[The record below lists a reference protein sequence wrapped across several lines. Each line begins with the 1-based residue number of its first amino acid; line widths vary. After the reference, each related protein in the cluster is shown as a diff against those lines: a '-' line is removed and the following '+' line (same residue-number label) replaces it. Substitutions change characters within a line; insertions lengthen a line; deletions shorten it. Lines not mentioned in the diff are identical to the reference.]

1 MNDRALLVSV
11 CSQRASRGRSTGARR
26 EGDDSLDELQELA
39 FTAGAEVVGRISQ
52 SRPNLDPAFFIG
64 RGKGLQLR
72 EQIQSGRV
80 TLLIFD
86 DELTP
91 TQQRNLENLTECR
104 VIDRTQL
111 ILAIFAQ
118 RARTRE
124 GKLQVELAQ
133 LDYLRPRLTG
143 HGVEL
148 SRLGGG
154 IGTRGP
160 GETRLEMDRRRII
173 RRIAR
178 IRAEMERVRF
188 QRELHRRHRRDTLIA
203 TLSLV
208 GYTNAGKSTLFNA
221 LTDSDV
227 GVSRQLFSTLD
238 PTLRKMVLPS
248 KRMALLSD
256 TVGFIRKLPHT
267 LVTAFRATLEEVVEA
282 DLILHVI
289 DRADPQFMDHEVAVN
304 SVLEDLQVKHTPI
317 LKVYNK
323 TDLLEPPT
331 GRPDPAQGVFVSA
344 LTGEG
349 LEELVR
355 RIDAMLLRDPLVDCH
370 LVFPHAEARVLS
382 LIQRKGHLLEKEITT
397 DLIRVHAQLPQSVAR
412 QLTSFVQ

>member
-1 MNDRALLVSV
+1 MT
-11 CSQRASRGRSTGARR
+11 SRRRSPDARR
-26 EGDDSLDELQELA
+26 EGEDSLDELEELA
-39 FTAGAEVVGRISQ
+39 YTAGAEVVGRMVQ

-64 RGKGLQLR
+64 RGKVLQLR
-72 EQIQSGRV
+72 EKIKSGHV
-80 TLLIFD
+80 ALLIFD

-91 TQQRNLENLTECR
+91 TQQRNLENQTECR

-143 HGVEL
+143 HGIEL

-160 GETRLEMDRRRII
+160 GETQLEMDRRRII

-178 IRAEMERVRF
+178 IRAEMERVRS
-188 QRELHRRHRRDTLIA
+188 QRELHRQHRRETLIA

-221 LTDSDV
+221 LTESEV
-227 GVSRQLFSTLD
+227 RVSKQLFSTLD
-238 PTLRKMVLPS
+238 PTLRKMKLPS

-289 DRADPQFMDHEVAVN
+289 DRADPQFKDHELAVN
-304 SVLEDLQVKHTPI
+304 SVLEELQVNHTPI

-323 TDLLEPPT
+323 MDLLEPPA
-331 GRPDPAQGVFVSA
+331 GRLDPAKGVFVSA

-370 LVFPHAEARVLS
+370 LVFPQAEARLLS
-382 LIQRKGHLLEKEITT
+382 LIQRKGRLLEKEITT
-397 DLIRVHAQLPQSVAR
+397 ELIRVHAQLPQSVAR
-412 QLTSFVQ
+412 QLSSFVQ

>member
-1 MNDRALLVSV
+1 
-11 CSQRASRGRSTGARR
+11 
-26 EGDDSLDELQELA
+26 
-39 FTAGAEVVGRISQ
+39 
-52 SRPNLDPAFFIG
+52 
-64 RGKGLQLR
+64 
-72 EQIQSGRV
+72 
-80 TLLIFD
+80 
-86 DELTP
+86 
-91 TQQRNLENLTECR
+91 
-104 VIDRTQL
+104 
-111 ILAIFAQ
+111 
-118 RARTRE
+118 
-124 GKLQVELAQ
+124 
-133 LDYLRPRLTG
+133 
-143 HGVEL
+143 
-148 SRLGGG
+148 
-154 IGTRGP
+154 
-160 GETRLEMDRRRII
+160 
-173 RRIAR
+173 
-178 IRAEMERVRF
+178 
-188 QRELHRRHRRDTLIA
+188 
-203 TLSLV
+203 
-208 GYTNAGKSTLFNA
+208 
-221 LTDSDV
+221 
-227 GVSRQLFSTLD
+227 
-238 PTLRKMVLPS
+238 
-248 KRMALLSD
+248 MALLSD